1 MSSVGKFRCV
11 DNTYFVMLNVIIT
24 PHAQR
29 ERGKVIDRG
38 VHIYIYITEK
48 PFTSK

>member
-1 MSSVGKFRCV
+1 MSKGIKAYPV
-11 DNTYFVMLNVIIT
+11 DTFELVT

-38 VHIYIYITEK
+38 VHIYIYMYIYIYIK
-48 PFTSK
+48 DFHI